1 MSRCEKENLFITTYF
16 PEQLDNH
23 IFYTLNGPYT
33 EAIVEFAAQLNG
45 FNSTLQDFMFLGSD
59 RFNEQTGIIASNLL
73 ERICGPYP
81 SYLSPFTDTFEDI
94 VHSYVLPVL
103 MVFVIITNFFVCLVL
118 SRPQM
123 RSPVFLLLL
132 IIGIV
137 ELTNS
142 FLPLPMYS
150 AQSLYR
156 RTAWWTDLP
165 VNNFTVAENA
175 LKDTNWQL
183 APSMYYQTSDS
194 ILASEASAWS
204 TVFLPTITHT
214 ISVWLT
220 VALALQRVIYLFIH
234 DLALKLCTLTST
246 GMTFLVISCIACILH
261 WPLLSSRFILFRPLQ
276 LRSSF
281 HLRNS
286 SRIINLNNYVT
297 EMQNPTRCLPD
308 VVHYIPGIVMKCHLT
323 QPNYMLLYFYTRI
336 VLIHILPC
344 GLLII
349 LTIILLMKM
358 RSIMK
363 LRTRLGLIHKKH
375 PSNTDRAKH
384 VTFCCLSE
392 PRRLS
397 NDFTNQLGS
406 LTAKNVNNHES
417 IQISGHKTSSVN
429 PQAISRMLVV
439 VLVKFIAMHLPNAF
453 LLTIYVVK
461 SMYKVD
467 HVVQNSTNITRTA
480 TTTTTAEVTSTE
492 LLTEVDSGF
501 FTSLLVHNYT
511 VNASNYVE
519 YGSNSLESSKTSNSL
534 SENNDLFDNYLGK
547 AVILCNLVILVSY
560 QLNFFIYYAMS
571 TQFKET
577 FHSLCFS
584 KLFKLCKI

>member
-1 MSRCEKENLFITTYF
+1 MSRCEKENLFITTHF
-16 PEQLDNH
+16 HEELNNH

-33 EAIVEFAAQLNG
+33 EAIVKFAAQLNG
-45 FNSTLQDFMFLGSD
+45 FNNTLQQFMFLGGD
-59 RFNEQTGIIASNLL
+59 RFNEQTGIIASSLL

-81 SYLSPFTDTFEDI
+81 SYLSPFADTFEDI
-94 VHSYVLPVL
+94 VHSYILPVL

-156 RTAWWTDLP
+156 RTAWWTNLP
-165 VNNFTVAENA
+165 INNFTVAENA

-183 APSMYYQTSDS
+183 APRMYYQTSDS

-220 VALALQRVIYLFIH
+220 VTLALKRVIYLFIH

-246 GMTFLVISCIACILH
+246 GMTFLVVTCFACVLH
-261 WPLLSSRFILFRPLQ
+261 WPLLSSRFILFRPIQ

-286 SRIINLNNYVT
+286 SRIHLNNYAT
-297 EMQNPTRCLPD
+297 EMQIPTRCLSD
-308 VVHYIPGIVMKCHLT
+308 VLKYIPGIVMKCHLT
-323 QPNYMLLYFYTRI
+323 QPFYMLLYFYTRI

-363 LRTRLGLIHKKH
+363 LRTRLGLIHKKY
-375 PSNTDRAKH
+375 PSNTDRAKP

-397 NDFTNQLGS
+397 KDFTNQVGGS
-406 LTAKNVNNHES
+406 LTAKNVNNTES
-417 IQISGHKTSSVN
+417 IQISGHKTSAVN

-467 HVVQNSTNITRTA
+467 HAVQNSTNITRT
-480 TTTTTAEVTSTE
+480 TTEMASTE
-492 LLTEVDSGF
+492 LLTEVESGF
-501 FTSLLVHNYT
+501 FTPSLVHNYT

-519 YGSNSLESSKTSNSL
+519 YASNSLESSSRTSNSL
-534 SENNDLFDNYLGK
+534 SENNDLFGNYLGK

-577 FHSLCFS
+577 FHSLCFG
-584 KLFKLCKI
+584 KLFKFCKI